1 MRCLNSD
8 RRRRRESSERTG
20 NGRKKKTFF
29 SAKSEMVVAFVIAGL
44 ERVRENRRI
53 VVHLVLSCVFFFSL
67 VSFSPPRRESEN
79 EGEVHQITWSIRRIV
94 MGSWCRWVCV

>member
-53 VVHLVLSCVFFFSL
+53 VVHLVLSCVFFSL
-67 VSFSPPRRESEN
+67 SSLFRRR
-79 EGEVHQITWSIRRIV
+79 GERARTRERSTRSR
-94 MGSWCRWVCV
+94 GR